1 VKAGYF
7 FFLPFLLF
15 CNEERGMSQTG
26 NYYVV
31 ETLSSCGHNLRVPFE
46 ITRRPLEGG
55 HRLLAQHT
63 MLAPAHWDI

>member
-1 VKAGYF
+1 
-7 FFLPFLLF
+7 LLF
-15 CNEERGMSQTG
+15 FDDEGMSQMG
-26 NYYVV
+26 NYYFV
-31 ETLSSCGHNLRVPFE
+31 EMLLSCSHHLRVPFE